1 MATRGYV
8 AVDALSNLLDT
19 PETERPTVG
28 LPLLEALSLMCIYER
43 TRDRAM
49 SGIARMDLIS

>member
-1 MATRGYV
+1 MLRST
-8 AVDALSNLLDT
+8 LCNLLNT
-19 PETERPTVG
+19 TETERPTVG
-28 LPLLEALSLMCIYER
+28 LPLLEALSTTRIYER